1 MMGPWK
7 IFQLGVKSVG
17 RNSLVLRRKTT
28 ITNSISG
35 RSKNKAKGLDMKRV
49 YLDHASATPVRK
61 EVIEAMLPYFDN
73 HFGNPSTVYDM
84 GSKITEVID
93 QQRANVATLIGAK
106 AKEIIFTSSGAEAN
120 NLAVKGI
127 ALARQKKGKHI
138 VISAIEHH
146 SVLNSARFLERMDF
160 EVTFLQV
167 DQYGVVDPERLAQV
181 ITPETILVSV
191 MHANNEIGTIEP
203 IAELAAICREK
214 ETTFHTDAVASVGN
228 IPVDVNE
235 LGVDLLSLSGVSLGA
250 PKGIGA
256 LYFRGNL
263 RLMPL
268 IHGGIQE
275 MGRRAGT
282 ENVPGIVGLGKAS
295 ELATKEMSDKEK
307 NLRRLIN
314 LLDSSI
320 HERIEKVIPTGHP
333 DHRLPGHA
341 SYCVEAIEGEALL
354 LMLNQEGIYANTGSA
369 CASKALK
376 TSPVLVAIGTRP
388 DLAQGSIV
396 FTLNSSNTTEDIE
409 YVLEKFPQVVK
420 QLRSLS
426 PVWRKT
432 STA

>member
-1 MMGPWK
+1 
-7 IFQLGVKSVG
+7 
-17 RNSLVLRRKTT
+17 
-28 ITNSISG
+28 
-35 RSKNKAKGLDMKRV
+35 MKRV
-49 YLDHASATPVRK
+49 YLDHASATPVRR
-61 EVIEAMLPYFDN
+61 EVLEAMLPYFDE
-73 HFGNPSTVYDM
+73 HFGNPSTVYDL
-84 GSKITEVID
+84 GSKVMEVID
-93 QQRANVATLIGAK
+93 DQRAKVATLIGAK

-138 VISAIEHH
+138 IISAIEHH
-146 SVLNSARFLERMDF
+146 SILNSARFLERMDF

-167 DQYGVVDPERLAQV
+167 DKYGVVDPERLATV
-181 ITPETILVSV
+181 ITPETILVSI

-203 IAELAAICREK
+203 ISELASICREK
-214 ETTFHTDAVASVGN
+214 EITFHTDAVASVGN
-228 IPVDVNE
+228 IPVDVSE

-250 PKGIGA
+250 PKGTGA
-256 LYFRGNL
+256 LYFRDNI

-282 ENVPGIVGLGKAS
+282 ENVPGIVGLGKAC
-295 ELATKEMSDKEK
+295 ELASKEMPDRISHVRE
-307 NLRRLIN
+307 LRN
-314 LLDSSI
+314 LLDSGI
-320 HERIEKVIPTGHP
+320 HERIEMVKLTGHP
-333 DHRLPGHA
+333 DRRLPGHA

-376 TSPVLVAIGTRP
+376 TSPVLVAIGVRP

-396 FTLNSSNTTEDIE
+396 FTLDSRNSVEDIA

-420 QLRSLS
+420 KLRSLS

-432 STA
+432 SAA